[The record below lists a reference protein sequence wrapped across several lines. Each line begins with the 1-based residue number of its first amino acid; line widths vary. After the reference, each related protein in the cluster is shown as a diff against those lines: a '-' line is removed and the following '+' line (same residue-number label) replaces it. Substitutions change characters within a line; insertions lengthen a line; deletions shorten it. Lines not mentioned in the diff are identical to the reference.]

1 MLSWLTGCGQ
11 CRLEGQVPGSP
22 SGKPPATPVP
32 ARPQLT
38 PSSSYLSNAV
48 KETLPAPHGPRWVCE
63 VGAGLASAAGELDH
77 DSLPMPRFSGASTPP

>member
-22 SGKPPATPVP
+22 SSKPPATPVP

-38 PSSSYLSNAV
+38 PSSSYLSIAV
-48 KETLPAPHGPRWVCE
+48 EETLPAPHGPR
-63 VGAGLASAAGELDH
+63 
-77 DSLPMPRFSGASTPP
+77 

>member
-22 SGKPPATPVP
+22 SRKPSATPAP

-38 PSSSYLSNAV
+38 PSSSYLFIAV
-48 KETLPAPHGPRWVCE
+48 EETLPAPHGPRCE
-63 VGAGLASAAGELDH
+63 VGVGLAPAAGEGGKAR
-77 DSLPMPRFSGASTPP
+77 P